1 MAGLLTTPL
10 TPTPPKPA
18 TTQAP
23 AAVATTP
30 APQSAQFTP
39 VTRTLDAANETTQ
52 GQMGALLAKDS
63 PYLTAA
69 RARASAAMNQRGLLN
84 STLAGTAGEAAAIDA
99 ALPIAQADAGAY
111 QVQAG
116 KNQDAQNV
124 AGQTNAA
131 AENQF
136 KLSDKGF
143 QQQKDINTQQFLH
156 TQGLNT
162 QQFNYQAGLNQQQF
176 QHQTDLNTQ
185 QEQAQ
190 TRLATL
196 DQSFKTALAK
206 LNQDQ
211 AKELQALT
219 AGYSATLQRDRNAAE
234 MYMMAMQA
242 IGQGYSNGNL
252 NAAQQQALAASTI
265 STLGAGLNFVA
276 AASGNGQ
283 APAAAPGVPTLAA
296 MVPSAAPATTAA
308 PTTGTPTTY
317 TAPTSTI
324 DLFRRGGLLSNTGG
338 N

>member
-23 AAVATTP
+23 AAAAATATP
-30 APQSAQFTP
+30 TAQAAPPPQSAQFTP
-39 VTRTLDAANETTQ
+39 VTRTLDAKTETTQ

-69 RARASAAMNQRGLLN
+69 RERAKATMNQRGLLN

-111 QVQAG
+111 QAQAG

-143 QQQKDINTQQFLH
+143 QQQKDINTQQY
-156 TQGLNT
+156 G
-162 QQFNYQAGLNQQQF
+162 YQTGLNQQQF
-176 QHQTDLNTQ
+176 QHQTALNTQ

-196 DQSFKTALAK
+196 DQSFKTTLAK

-252 NAAQQQALAASTI
+252 NAAQQQALASSTI
-265 STLGAGLNFVA
+265 ATLKAGLNFVA
-276 AASGNGQ
+276 AASGGKQ
-283 APAAAPGVPTLAA
+283 APGVPALTA
-296 MVPSAAPATTAA
+296 MVPGAAPAASAA
-308 PTTGTPTTY
+308 PTTY
-317 TAPTSTI
+317 TAPTSTM
-324 DLFRRGGLLSNTGG
+324 DLFRMGGFAGAGG
-338 N
+338 A

>member
-10 TPTPPKPA
+10 NKTTPTPAAVTPPPA
-18 TTQAP
+18 TVQSAT
-23 AAVATTP
+23 AVKP
-30 APQSAQFTP
+30 APQATPFVP
-39 VTRTLDAANETTQ
+39 VTRALDAKTETTQ
-52 GQMGALLAKDS
+52 GQMSTLLAQDS

-69 RARASAAMNQRGLLN
+69 RERAKGAMNQRGLLN

-136 KLSDKGF
+136 KLSDKSFG
-143 QQQKDINTQQFLH
+143 QQKDLNAQQFS
-156 TQGLNT
+156 
-162 QQFNYQAGLNQQQF
+162 QQTALNQQQY
-176 QHQTDLNTQ
+176 QHQIGLNTQ

-196 DQSFKTALAK
+196 DQSFKTALAR

-252 NAAQQQALAASTI
+252 TTAQQQALASSTI

-276 AASGNGQ
+276 AASGTGR
-283 APAAAPGVPTLAA
+283 AAPGVPTLAE
-296 MVPSAAPATTAA
+296 MVPAATPARAPASQ
-308 PTTGTPTTY
+308 TPASPSSPY
-317 TAPTSTI
+317 TPPTSTF
-324 DLFRRGGLLSNTGG
+324 DLFSRGGFLGNSGG
-338 N
+338 

>member
-10 TPTPPKPA
+10 TPTTPQPA
-18 TTQAP
+18 TTLAP
-23 AAVATTP
+23 AAAAATP
-30 APQSAQFTP
+30 APQSAQFAP
-39 VTRTLDAANETTQ
+39 VTRTLDAKTETTQ

-69 RARASAAMNQRGLLN
+69 RERAKGAMNQRGLLN

-111 QVQAG
+111 QAQAG

-143 QQQKDINTQQFLH
+143 QQQKDINTQQY
-156 TQGLNT
+156 G
-162 QQFNYQAGLNQQQF
+162 YQTGLNQQQF
-176 QHQTDLNTQ
+176 QHQTALNTQ

-196 DQSFKTALAK
+196 DQSFKTALAR

-219 AGYSATLQRDRNAAE
+219 AGYNATLQRDRNAAE

-252 NAAQQQALAASTI
+252 TTAQQQALASSTI

-276 AASGNGQ
+276 AASGTGR
-283 APAAAPGVPTLAA
+283 AAPGVPTLAS
-296 MVPSAAPATTAA
+296 MVPAATPARAPASQ
-308 PTTGTPTTY
+308 TPASPSSPY
-317 TAPTSTI
+317 TPPASTF
-324 DLFRRGGLLSNTGG
+324 DLFSRGGFLGNSGG
-338 N
+338 